1 MVGWM
6 KGGAGAGKG
15 TGDTSTTR
23 KLSIIPNTHN
33 ANTKV
38 FLHKSPAAKGK
49 NKKGKRKKERK

>member
-1 MVGWM
+1 M